1 MCHYKKEQQQQ
12 QQQQQKGKWSKPLIA
27 FWKKLLKL
35 QAYSLN
41 ATNEVAQFKRQVTR
55 WKL

>member
-12 QQQQQKGKWSKPLIA
+12 QQQQQQKEKWSKPLIA

-35 QAYSLN
+35 QA
-41 ATNEVAQFKRQVTR
+41 
-55 WKL
+55 

>member
-12 QQQQQKGKWSKPLIA
+12 QQQQQQKCSQPLIA

-35 QAYSLN
+35 QA
-41 ATNEVAQFKRQVTR
+41 
-55 WKL
+55 

>member
-12 QQQQQKGKWSKPLIA
+12 QQQKEKWSKPLIA

-35 QAYSLN
+35 QA
-41 ATNEVAQFKRQVTR
+41 
-55 WKL
+55 